1 LNSTPARIRAVIR
14 RRVVVHGRVQ
24 GVAFRYSVQR
34 MALQRAITGWVANR
48 ADGTVEAVF
57 EGEPEAVER
66 LIAFCREGPR
76 GAEVDHIEVTREEP
90 LGETSFTVR

>member
-1 LNSTPARIRAVIR
+1 MIR

-34 MALQRAITGWVANR
+34 MALQRGVTGWVANR

-66 LIAFCREGPR
+66 LVDFCREGPR
-76 GAEVDHIEVTREEP
+76 GAEVERAEVTQEEP
-90 LGETSFTVR
+90 LGETNFTVR